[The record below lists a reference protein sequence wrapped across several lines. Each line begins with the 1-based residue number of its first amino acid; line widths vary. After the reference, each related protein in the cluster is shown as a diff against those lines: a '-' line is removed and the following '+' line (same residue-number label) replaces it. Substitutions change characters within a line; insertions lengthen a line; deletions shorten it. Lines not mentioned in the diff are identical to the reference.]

1 MAKSTGTFKALCEN
15 IWRHSRN
22 IFTIARAEVTGMM
35 KEPSYYVI
43 TAFAAAVVFFSK
55 DFTLFTF
62 DWGSGDDPSYTRT
75 MVREMGLATT
85 LLVGL
90 FVALITASKSIYNEI
105 VRKTALTVLSKPV
118 SRNDFILGKYFGIIA
133 GIAPLFLFL
142 GIVLFFAIRF
152 QSADDIRIS
161 LGDKVIYDFHIFK
174 GVYLNYLKAAVL
186 TALSVAVSTQLPFLP
201 NILIVLSAYI
211 VCHLVNFINYFFLQ
225 LTGFFFYVLQL
236 LYAITLNLDNY
247 NFFYQGDTRSL
258 PSGWLISL
266 ITLYTVI
273 YATIFLIAANISFS
287 KRDLF

>member
-1 MAKSTGTFKALCEN
+1 MRKAVEYLKSFPEN
-15 IWRHSRN
+15 LGRHSRN

-75 MVREMGLATT
+75 MVREMGIATT

-90 FVALITASKSIYNEI
+90 FIALLTASKSIYNEI
-105 VRKTALTVLSKPV
+105 VQKTALTTLSKPV
-118 SRNDFILGKYFGIIA
+118 SRNEFILGKYFGIIA

-142 GIVLFFAIRF
+142 GIVLFFAFRF
-152 QSADDIRIS
+152 QSAADVQTGLEEKI
-161 LGDKVIYDFHIFK
+161 VYDFHIFK
-174 GVYLNYLKAAVL
+174 GIYLNYLKAAVL
-186 TALSVAVSTQLPFLP
+186 TALSVAVSTRLPFLP

-211 VCHLVNFINYFFLQ
+211 VCHLANFINYFFLQ
-225 LTGFFFYVLQL
+225 VHGFLFYLLQL
-236 LYAITLNLDNY
+236 LYALTLNLDNY
-247 NFFYQGDTRSL
+247 NFFYQGDTRLL
-258 PSGWLISL
+258 PSGWLIFL
-266 ITLYTVI
+266 ITLYTAL
-273 YATIFLIAANISFS
+273 YAAVFLIAANISFS